1 MAIEVGKS
9 PEDFKKEFLDPV
21 SDSFCLAKWFE
32 ATIWLYIGQTAS
44 CHHNP
49 THKIKLDPKAPG
61 SLHNTVE
68 KIHERQSMRRGE
80 KPKGCNYCW
89 NAEET
94 GVISDRV
101 NKSKGYDTKLIA
113 KAQKDDY
120 PIPQKI
126 EIAFDRT
133 CNLACAYCE
142 PKFSTTWANDIKKHG
157 SYNLITNDRFNKDWK
172 DELYKEEDNPYIDA
186 FFQWWETL
194 QHHLKVIRFTGGEPL
209 LHKKFWDFLDKIDK
223 EQTYRGSLIVNSNLI
238 HPKGQVER
246 FIEKTKFL
254 WDDMVEWDME
264 HGAVW
269 PDKIGWKPVGQWD
282 RMVEIHT
289 SCESNMTQAEFTRDG
304 FKRDIWQDNVQKVLE
319 NSGIRLTFTTAINNM
334 SVWSYVDYL
343 KRVNNLRRD
352 FGKHRIQINSNR
364 VYHPQF
370 HQVALIPQE
379 YREEL
384 ALELEEEFPKLEQ
397 LQDITTRNTILNH
410 INFLKNS
417 AFDEKHSPATEE
429 AILQD
434 MIKFLDQY
442 LIRRGKTLK
451 GLDPRYIEWVEQTR
465 NRWLQNG

>member
-1 MAIEVGKS
+1 MAIEVGKR

-142 PKFSTTWANDIKKHG
+142 PKFSTTWANEIKKHG

-238 HPKGQVER
+238 HHKGQVER

-397 LQDITTRNTILNH
+397 LHDITTRNTILNH

>member
-68 KIHERQSMRRGE
+68 KIHERQRMRKGE

-172 DELYKEEDNPYIDA
+172 AELYKEEDNPYIDA

-223 EQTYRGSLIVNSNLI
+223 EKTYRGSLIVNSNLI
-238 HPKGQVER
+238 HHKGQVER

-319 NSGIRLTFTTAINNM
+319 TSGIRLTFTTAINNM

-370 HQVALIPQE
+370 HQVALIPKE

-397 LQDITTRNTILNH
+397 LHDITTRNTILNH

-434 MIKFLDQY
+434 MINFLDQY
-442 LIRRGKTLK
+442 LVRRGKTLK

>member
-1 MAIEVGKS
+1 MAIEIGKS

-68 KIHERQSMRRGE
+68 KIHERQRMRKGE

-113 KAQKDDY
+113 KAEKDDY

-172 DELYKEEDNPYIDA
+172 AELYKEEDNPYIDA

-238 HPKGQVER
+238 HHKGQVER

-269 PDKIGWKPVGQWD
+269 PNKIGWKPVGQWD

-319 NSGIRLTFTTAINNM
+319 TSGIRLTFTTAINNM
-334 SVWSYVDYL
+334 SVWSYIDYL

>member
-172 DELYKEEDNPYIDA
+172 AELYKEEDNPYIDA

-223 EQTYRGSLIVNSNLI
+223 EKTYRGSLIVNSNLI
-238 HPKGQVER
+238 HHKGQVER

>member
-238 HPKGQVER
+238 HHKGQVER

-319 NSGIRLTFTTAINNM
+319 TSGIRLTFTTAINNM
-334 SVWSYVDYL
+334 SVWSYIDYL

>member
-238 HPKGQVER
+238 HHKGQVER

-397 LQDITTRNTILNH
+397 LHDITTRNTILNH

>member
-1 MAIEVGKS
+1 
-9 PEDFKKEFLDPV
+9 
-21 SDSFCLAKWFE
+21 
-32 ATIWLYIGQTAS
+32 
-44 CHHNP
+44 
-49 THKIKLDPKAPG
+49 
-61 SLHNTVE
+61 
-68 KIHERQSMRRGE
+68 
-80 KPKGCNYCW
+80 
-89 NAEET
+89 
-94 GVISDRV
+94 
-101 NKSKGYDTKLIA
+101 
-113 KAQKDDY
+113 
-120 PIPQKI
+120 
-126 EIAFDRT
+126 
-133 CNLACAYCE
+133 
-142 PKFSTTWANDIKKHG
+142 
-157 SYNLITNDRFNKDWK
+157 
-172 DELYKEEDNPYIDA
+172 
-186 FFQWWETL
+186 
-194 QHHLKVIRFTGGEPL
+194 
-209 LHKKFWDFLDKIDK
+209 
-223 EQTYRGSLIVNSNLI
+223 
-238 HPKGQVER
+238 
-246 FIEKTKFL
+246 
-254 WDDMVEWDME
+254 MVEWDME

-397 LQDITTRNTILNH
+397 LHDITTRNTILNH